1 MPDPTLTVKFCDA
14 ILRAVIGEQI
24 KQTRE
29 RRGMSREALAAAVG
43 CSLATI
49 QRLEE
54 GQEYR
59 SLHRLALIAETL
71 DVPLSTLLGL
81 EKSH

>member
-1 MPDPTLTVKFCDA
+1 M
-14 ILRAVIGEQI
+14 IGERIQ
-24 KQTRE
+24 QVRVE
-29 RRGMSREALAAAVG
+29 RGMSREALAAAVG

-59 SLHRLALIAETL
+59 SLHRLARIAETL
-71 DVPLSTLLGL
+71 DVSLGQLLGL
-81 EKSH
+81 EKQH